1 MTTWA
6 YRRLQGTWLFHDLPH
21 GALEH
26 LASHAKEVSLRA
38 GEVLLREGDRG
49 DALYVVID
57 GALGVTQASAGGAV
71 VLGEVRRGEH
81 VGELALLENAPRTAT
96 VAATTATRV
105 LEVTRQGFD
114 ACVREFPLATAT
126 LTRLSEYRRAWAGV
140 RRVRPSTLEV
150 VAMLAKVFP
159 EVPSQQLAAF
169 ADEVEWVTVPTGA
182 VLFRQGEA
190 GDALYFVVRG
200 GLDVVAQRDDG
211 QDVRLGDVGPGEPV
225 GEMALLSNEPRMAT
239 ARANAD
245 SELIK
250 LSRSGFEALVS
261 AHPAAM
267 ALFARTMATRLSKA
281 ARGRSAISQLRSART
296 VSLDDCTA
304 AVTMVDPVMLNL
316 SITQLYHRIAVD
328 LTLLLGAQDAN
339 WFCFGCRASK
349 TAGAA
354 IRLEEVPLREVL
366 QRTPVWPLL
375 TKGLALSRRT
385 SLVRVFDDTLQ
396 TVGDR
401 VAKGNRFIFEEIG
414 PAFVQFVSA
423 FAKAHEY
430 DRAKLESVLTHFKAG
445 PSDRGGQDTLKG
457 ALTAYYEAAFE
468 RSAKRRSELILL
480 GSMKVGLHEQTRVDP
495 ILDEALDAP
504 LEVFFDQLAGQLPRP
519 VRGVAMKARPMVQ
532 RQVRAFLTRRLMRM
546 RLPDV
551 TLDLG
556 GDVPPYSERSQFP
569 PGLETLEHP
578 ELRALYKS
586 FTAGAPSA
594 ARDWTSLADRM
605 RYISTLFR
613 TRQKSLQLFEPPYL
627 DEQRADIAA
636 RRVPAGRL

>member
-26 LASHAKEVSLRA
+26 LASHAREVSLRA

-81 VGELALLENAPRTAT
+81 VGELALLENTPRTAT
-96 VAATTATRV
+96 VTAAVATRV

-114 ACVREFPLATAT
+114 ACVREFPQATST

-281 ARGRSAISQLRSART
+281 ARGRGAISQLRSART

-316 SITQLYHRIAVD
+316 SITQLYHRLAVD

-519 VRGVAMKARPMVQ
+519 VRGVAMKARPLVQ
-532 RQVRAFLTRRLMRM
+532 RQVRVFLTRRLMRM

-556 GDVPPYSERSQFP
+556 GDVPPYSERSRFP
-569 PGLETLEHP
+569 PGLETVEHP
-578 ELRALYKS
+578 ELRALYES

>member
-1 MTTWA
+1 MASWA
-6 YRRLQGTWLFHDLPH
+6 FRRLQGSWLFHDLPAQ
-21 GALEH
+21 ALEH
-26 LASHAKEVSLRA
+26 LERQAVEVT
-38 GEVLLREGDRG
+38 LREGDVLLKEGDRA

-57 GALGVTQASAGGAV
+57 GVLGVTQSSSTGTV

-81 VGELALLENAPRTAT
+81 VGELALLENAPRAAT
-96 VAATTATRV
+96 VTASTPTRV
-105 LEVTRQGFD
+105 LEVTRASFE
-114 ACVREFPLATAT
+114 ACVREFPQAASALRR
-126 LTRLSEYRRAWAGV
+126 LTEYRRAWAGV
-140 RRVRPSTLEV
+140 RRVRPSVPEV
-150 VAMLAKVFP
+150 VVMLAKVFP
-159 EVPSQQLAAF
+159 EVPSPQLAAL

-182 VLFRQGEA
+182 VLFRGGEA

-211 QDVRLGDVGPGEPV
+211 QDVRLGEVVPGEPV
-225 GEMALLSNEPRMAT
+225 GEMALLSNEPRMGT

-250 LSRSGFEALVS
+250 LSRTGFEALVS

-267 ALFARTMATRLSKA
+267 ALFARSMATRLARA
-281 ARGRSAISQLRSART
+281 ARGRGAISQLCSARI
-296 VSLDDCTA
+296 VSLDDCTS
-304 AVTMVDPVMLNL
+304 AVSVVDPVMLNL

-349 TAGAA
+349 TAGAS
-354 IRLEEVPLREVL
+354 IRLEELPLRDVL
-366 QRTPVWPLL
+366 QRTPFWPLL
-375 TKGLALSRRT
+375 TRGLERTRRT

-396 TVGDR
+396 TVADR
-401 VAKGNRFIFEEIG
+401 VALGNRFIFKEIG

-423 FAKAHEY
+423 FAKEQHY
-430 DRAKLESVLTHFKAG
+430 DRAKLEAVLARFKAG

-468 RSAKRRSELILL
+468 RSAKRRSELVLL
-480 GSMKVGLHEQTRVDP
+480 GSLKVGLHEQTRVDP
-495 ILDEALDAP
+495 ILDDALDAP
-504 LEVFFDQLAGQLPRP
+504 LEVFFDQLAGHVPRP
-519 VRGVAMKARPMVQ
+519 VRVVARRARPLVQ
-532 RQVRAFLTRRLMRM
+532 RQLRAFLTRRLMRM

-556 GDVPPYSERSQFP
+556 GDVPSYSPQRQFP
-569 PGLETLEHP
+569 PALETLEHP
-578 ELRALYKS
+578 ELRTLYGS
-586 FTAGAPSA
+586 FTAGARSA

-605 RYISTLFR
+605 RYIATLFR

-627 DEQRADIAA
+627 EEQGADITA
-636 RRVPAGRL
+636 RRIPAGAL